1 MNEHSIYLKTYI
13 DQFLLGG
20 SKGSLTEE
28 ETWDMY
34 RSPSRAKYTDLNT
47 INWR

>member
-1 MNEHSIYLKTYI
+1 MKINKMKEMNEHSIYLKTYI

-28 ETWDMY
+28 ET
-34 RSPSRAKYTDLNT
+34 
-47 INWR
+47 